1 MRICKISNTPSQKRI
16 NANLEELKKLEWF
29 LNIYNNPDYQ
39 ILIKKH
45 MGVHTV
51 IGSVKMNELK
61 ENEEKMQKF
70 QVKFIDFL
78 QKEAK
83 NPKAYKHF
91 TV

>member
-1 MRICKISNTPSQKRI
+1 
-16 NANLEELKKLEWF
+16 
-29 LNIYNNPDYQ
+29 
-39 ILIKKH
+39 

>member
-1 MRICKISNTPSQKRI
+1 
-16 NANLEELKKLEWF
+16 
-29 LNIYNNPDYQ
+29 
-39 ILIKKH
+39 
-45 MGVHTV
+45 MGVHAV

-70 QVKFIDFL
+70 QEKLIEFL

-83 NPKAYKHF
+83 NPNVHKHF